1 MVQPEEHLEQTIL
14 GCLLSWPEELDNVA
28 SLINVDD
35 FYGEKYRIVYQYLLD
50 HDGGDFVTVS
60 AALSGKVTA
69 SELLLWTAIDVIPAF
84 LPRYCKDLKE
94 VANKRRLY
102 DLLGNI
108 RTMAGEKT
116 TAEMLDHLES
126 GISAMS
132 GQKSSDPVG
141 IKQLMK
147 EAAKRLKKRQDTKG
161 VIQGIPYGIEA
172 LDAVTQG
179 MHRGELIVIA
189 GRPSMGK
196 SAFLGNL
203 LENSCALGFSGLL
216 FSLEMDRGNCMD
228 RLTASNAG
236 IDYGRIRS
244 GFYLPNDYPKNM
256 NANGRMNDFK
266 LCIDD
271 TPGISLR
278 EVKNKC
284 RKAKK
289 SGLDV
294 VGIDYLQ
301 LMGIAGTAVNRVQA
315 IGEIS
320 RGLKQMARELDCAVV
335 LLSQLNRSVD
345 SRPDKRPNMSDLR
358 DSGEIEQD
366 ADVILFPFRQ
376 AAYCQHCKD
385 NVTTGDHDPVMHKR
399 KAEIIIEKQ
408 RNGERNVSVPVTWFG
423 EFQKFVP
430 DSRQDV

>member
-1 MVQPEEHLEQTIL
+1 MVQPEQHLEQTIL
-14 GCLLSWPEELDNVA
+14 GCLLSWPDELDNVA
-28 SLINVDD
+28 AIIKVDD
-35 FYGEKYRIVYQYLLD
+35 FYTEKHREVYQYLLNN
-50 HDGGDFVTVS
+50 DGGDLTTVS
-60 AALSGKVTA
+60 TALNGKATV

-102 DLLGNI
+102 DLLGSI
-108 RTMAGEKT
+108 RTMAAEKSSQ
-116 TAEMLDHLES
+116 EMLDKLEAE
-126 GISAMS
+126 ITAMS
-132 GQKSSDPVG
+132 GQKSNDPVG
-141 IKQLMK
+141 IRQLMK
-147 EAAKRLKKRQDTKG
+147 EAARRLKKRQETKG
-161 VIQGIPYGIEA
+161 TIQGIPYGIEA
-172 LDAVTQG
+172 LDIVTQG

-196 SAFLGNL
+196 SAFAGNI
-203 LENSCALGFSGLL
+203 LENSCEGGYSGIM

-228 RLTASNAG
+228 RMTASAAG
-236 IDYGRIRS
+236 INYGRIRS
-244 GFYLPNDYPKNM
+244 GSYQDNDYIKNTH
-256 NANGRMNDFK
+256 ANGRMHDYR
-266 LCIDD
+266 LLIDD
-271 TPGISLR
+271 TPGVSLR
-278 EVKNKC
+278 EVKSKC
-284 RKAKK
+284 RKIKK
-289 SGLDV
+289 NGLDV
-294 VGIDYLQ
+294 VIIDYLQ
-301 LMGIAGTAVNRVQA
+301 LMGTNAAASNRVQA

-385 NVTTGDHDPVMHKR
+385 NVTVGDHDPEMHKR

-408 RNGERNVSVPVTWFG
+408 RNGERNISVPVTWFG

-430 DSRQDV
+430 DQ